1 MRKCKN
7 CQVAVLDDT
16 LVCPLCSSVL
26 EGEGEAGYAPM
37 YPNVKNKAR
46 ILNWIVKIYTF
57 LAIIIEVVLIIV
69 NVRTFR
75 HVWWSAISGIAILY
89 LYITLR
95 FSIQKNK
102 GYRRT
107 IMIQVAG
114 ATLLTIAIDYIVGYR
129 GWSVN
134 FVVPGA
140 VLLLDLAIFIL
151 MLVNKFY
158 WQSYSLMQMF
168 TVLFSILLLVF
179 WRRGIIWHPVVSIVA
194 ASVSAAMLLGT
205 LIFGDRKAINELKRR
220 FHM

>member
-7 CQVAVLDDT
+7 CQVTILDDT
-16 LVCPLCSSVL
+16 LICPLCSSVL
-26 EGEGEAGYAPM
+26 EGEGEACYAPM
-37 YPNVKNKAR
+37 YPNVKNKVR
-46 ILNWIVKIYTF
+46 ILNWLVRLYTF
-57 LAIIIEVVLIIV
+57 LAIIVEVVLIVV
-69 NVRTFR
+69 NVCTFR
-75 HVWWSAISGIAILY
+75 QVWWSAISGVAILY

-107 IMIQVAG
+107 IMLQVIG
-114 ATLLTIAIDYIVGYR
+114 ATLLTIAIDYIAGYR

-134 FVVPGA
+134 FVVPSA

-158 WQSYSLMQMF
+158 WQSYLLMQMF
-168 TVLFSILLLVF
+168 TVLVSIFLLFL
-179 WRRGIIWHPVVSIVA
+179 WYRGVIWHPVVTIVA
-194 ASVSAAMLLGT
+194 ASVSGVQLLGT
-205 LIFGDRKAINELKRR
+205 LILGDRKAINELKRR